1 MAACFGL
8 FYEALNPSPLLIG
21 KVLQYGGTGVWITGT
36 VLIARYAS
44 TERYVSNL
52 ISAILVS
59 FFGLYAISMAQ
70 FVQFMAD
77 PTAEIV
83 AGGRLF
89 EHTLLLF
96 PGTAILSLFLMRL
109 WAVLLWVALSLV
121 VPLQTLYAV
130 MGMEEIYFTYDL
142 TVLAVDGNAVN
153 QDIVN
158 KYRNVTIFFIVVLS
172 GFVFIPWLGVEIFD
186 GSGKVQGELSALF
199 FSRYWR

>member
-1 MAACFGL
+1 MKSAEAWELRGLKIFCVLSAVAACFGL

-77 PTAEIV
+77 PTAEVV

-96 PGTAILSLFLMRL
+96 PGTAPS
-109 WAVLLWVALSLV
+109 VKH
-121 VPLQTLYAV
+121 
-130 MGMEEIYFTYDL
+130 D
-142 TVLAVDGNAVN
+142 
-153 QDIVN
+153 
-158 KYRNVTIFFIVVLS
+158 
-172 GFVFIPWLGVEIFD
+172 
-186 GSGKVQGELSALF
+186 
-199 FSRYWR
+199 